1 MKHGYAM
8 LICLTLLIITVVS
21 PLLADNDPSTDTC
34 IIDSEF
40 ADTGLLYAPLS
51 FWVAAG
57 SNAVIDSVLSMSLA

>member
-21 PLLADNDPSTDTC
+21 QLIADNDPSTDPC

-40 ADTGLLYAPLS
+40 ADPGLLCAPLS
-51 FWVAAG
+51 VLAAAG